1 MKRLF
6 TLFAA
11 ALVVLAAASCEKRE
25 ELQNATFGENSVT
38 LTAFVTDDQ
47 TKTSFEKNG
56 NYYYT
61 YWSEGDEIAVIQNGI
76 KYRFTLNQGAGTV
89 RGTFEGNNV
98 SGFDITQPFTAF
110 YPYESVSLDGS
121 DTKYTIAQEQHYGII
136 SVPMAAY
143 VGDYSKSNSFT
154 FNHLLGLLKLT
165 VKGASDETLKSINI
179 GAGAGVWALLSG
191 EAKLK
196 LNGNTPYL
204 STSSNEHYPS
214 NVTLNCI
221 DEQKNPDGV
230 AIGGDGESF
239 WIALMPGFSLKD
251 NLGVL
256 IKTSV
261 GSYYLPAASDDY
273 TVQAGRILSYTVDL
287 ENNIP
292 KSRAAMSVAYID
304 ENGVNYG
311 DGVLIGNALWAPVNC
326 GYKPKD
332 GTNKGYPYGKLY
344 QWGRKNGNGYDSTDE
359 SKYTIN
365 TTTNPPS
372 NPDNSDFYTN
382 WNNVI
387 SAGENYYLWLSDSK
401 FKFDYIPCPEGWELP
416 SRFQMIALT
425 IGYRS
430 TFTEKDGQKGYWFSG
445 NKEFD
450 SNNTSLSVFLPAAGR
465 IEQEFVNEQRGK
477 KGNYWTRNIGSDLCF
492 IFLNFDEYSVTM
504 QYNGW
509 VCEPS
514 NAYSVRCVK
523 SKKWTSSK

>member
-61 YWSEGDEIAVIQNGI
+61 YWSVGDEIAVIQNEKI
-76 KYRFTLNQGAGTV
+76 YKFTLNQGAGTV
-89 RGTFEGNNV
+89 SGTFEGNNV

-110 YPYESVSLDGS
+110 YPYESVRLEGS
-121 DTKYTIAQEQHYGII
+121 NTKYTIAQEQHYGII

-143 VGDYSKSNSFT
+143 VEDYSKSNSLT

-165 VKGASDETLKSINI
+165 VKGAQDETLKSINI
-179 GAGAGVWALLSG
+179 GAGAGVRALLSG

-204 STSSNEHYPS
+204 DTYSNNDHYPS

-221 DEQKNPDGV
+221 NGQNLDGV

-239 WIALMPGFSLKD
+239 WIALKSGFSLRD

-256 IKTSV
+256 IKTSK
-261 GSYYLPAASDDY
+261 GSYYLPAASDSY
-273 TVQAGRILSYTVDL
+273 TVQAGSILSYTVDL

-304 ENGVNYG
+304 ENGGNYG
-311 DGVLIGNALWAPVNC
+311 DGVLIGGTLWAPVNC

-359 SKYTIN
+359 TQYRIN
-365 TTTNPPS
+365 TAATPPS
-372 NPDNSDFYTN
+372 NPDNSYFYTK

-416 SRFQMIALT
+416 SRYQMIALT

-430 TFTEKDGQKGYWFSG
+430 TFTQKDGQNGYWFSG

-450 SNNTSLSVFLPAAGR
+450 SNNTSLSVFLPAAGM
-465 IEQEFVNEQRGK
+465 ITQDFASEERGTT
-477 KGNYWTRNIGSDLCF
+477 GNYWTRFHGSGLCF
-492 IFLNFDEYSVTM
+492 GFLSFDKYGVAM
-504 QYNGW
+504 NYNSW
-509 VCEPS
+509 KCEPS

-523 SKKWTSSK
+523 SKK

>member
-1 MKRLF
+1 
-6 TLFAA
+6 
-11 ALVVLAAASCEKRE
+11 
-25 ELQNATFGENSVT
+25 
-38 LTAFVTDDQ
+38 
-47 TKTSFEKNG
+47 
-56 NYYYT
+56 
-61 YWSEGDEIAVIQNGI
+61 
-76 KYRFTLNQGAGTV
+76 
-89 RGTFEGNNV
+89 
-98 SGFDITQPFTAF
+98 
-110 YPYESVSLDGS
+110 
-121 DTKYTIAQEQHYGII
+121 
-136 SVPMAAY
+136 
-143 VGDYSKSNSFT
+143 
-154 FNHLLGLLKLT
+154 
-165 VKGASDETLKSINI
+165 
-179 GAGAGVWALLSG
+179 
-191 EAKLK
+191 
-196 LNGNTPYL
+196 
-204 STSSNEHYPS
+204 
-214 NVTLNCI
+214 
-221 DEQKNPDGV
+221 
-230 AIGGDGESF
+230 
-239 WIALMPGFSLKD
+239 
-251 NLGVL
+251 
-256 IKTSV
+256 
-261 GSYYLPAASDDY
+261 
-273 TVQAGRILSYTVDL
+273 
-287 ENNIP
+287 
-292 KSRAAMSVAYID
+292 MSVAYID

-359 SKYTIN
+359 TQYTKN
-365 TTTNPPS
+365 TNKTNLPL
-372 NPDNSDFYTN
+372 NPDNSYFYTN

-492 IFLNFDEYSVTM
+492 IFLNFDEKNSVTM